1 MREKYQALAEE
12 LQGIEVTYPTP
23 TSVVMNSADA
33 AILQEKLEREYQEI
47 AARLKR
53 QDDEKA
59 AKRALQSLNGLYE
72 AFHDETSSTREGI
85 EEEIQ
90 HPLSEAQEFI
100 LDLLKKGYSTR
111 SEQTQLYRIF
121 GKMGIGF
128 IEAEGS
134 RVKVVHAATGA
145 SITIHIGHGRAKENT
160 LDPAAF
166 KAMLRFAFEHSD
178 IAKD

>member
-1 MREKYQALAEE
+1 MQR
-12 LQGIEVTYPTP
+12 IEAASTNAANTAI
-23 TSVVMNSADA
+23 NSFDSP
-33 AILQEKLEREYQEI
+33 ILQDHAQKQYQEM

-72 AFHDETSSTREGI
+72 AFHEEVSQAN
-85 EEEIQ
+85 EEIDAKAE

-134 RVKVVHAATGA
+134 RVKVVHAETGA
-145 SITIHIGHGRAKENT
+145 AITIHAGHGRAKENT